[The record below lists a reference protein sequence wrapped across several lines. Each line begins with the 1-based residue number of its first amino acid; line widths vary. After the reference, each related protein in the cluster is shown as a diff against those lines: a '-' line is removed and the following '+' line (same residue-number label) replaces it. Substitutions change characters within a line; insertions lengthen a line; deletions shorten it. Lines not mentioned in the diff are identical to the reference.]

1 MTFIEVFFC
10 RSVLGLDL
18 DLSQDKEQG
27 LPDTICRKCTTV
39 LSTYSLFKKSVET
52 GQTKLKTISQERKRK
67 LEEAAA
73 AKAEL
78 ASRNSSEMSI
88 LPDLDC
94 DVDFG
99 ENPQNVPQPEICIKA
114 ESLEDELE
122 KRQTKVGAKTNGK
135 QVL

>member
-1 MTFIEVFFC
+1 M
-10 RSVLGLDL
+10 GLDL
-18 DLSQDKEQG
+18 DLSKDKDQG
-27 LPDTICRKCTTV
+27 LPETICRKCTTV

-52 GQTKLKTISQERKRK
+52 GQTKLKTISQEKKRK

-94 DVDFG
+94 DVEFG
-99 ENPQNVPQPEICIKA
+99 ENGRTARQTSPEICIKA

-122 KRQTKVGAKTNGK
+122 KQESKVVPRTNGN
-135 QVL
+135 QVRTHI

>member
-1 MTFIEVFFC
+1 M
-10 RSVLGLDL
+10 
-18 DLSQDKEQG
+18 
-27 LPDTICRKCTTV
+27 
-39 LSTYSLFKKSVET
+39 
-52 GQTKLKTISQERKRK
+52 
-67 LEEAAA
+67 EEAAA

-99 ENPQNVPQPEICIKA
+99 ENPQNVPTPSPGICIKA

-135 QVL
+135 QVLTLTAIIQARIAQFSYGKLVTYMLSL